1 MLITS
6 ELVAEQLIAYLH
18 RRITLSALVD
28 WAELAMMD
36 GEFSGADWAMAR
48 DVVAR
53 LGVADVRA
61 FDLSWQECEAMLE
74 QLGFKVHL
82 QITPA

>member
-18 RRITLSALVD
+18 RRIALSDLVD
-28 WAELAMMD
+28 WAEMAMMD
-36 GEFSGADWAMAR
+36 GEFSGADWATSR
-48 DVVAR
+48 DIVAR

-61 FDLSWQECEAMLE
+61 FDLSWQECETMLE
-74 QLGFKVHL
+74 QLGFRVHL
-82 QITPA
+82 QIIPA